1 MYVQNYHLLEQVGHS
16 FEWSIKKLLYE
27 KKAEPI
33 FLENYAGQRLFTSKQ
48 VDENIVSTQWK
59 LF

>member
-33 FLENYAGQRLFTSKQ
+33 FLENYAGQTFYIETGGW
-48 VDENIVSTQWK
+48 NIVSTQWK